1 VALAEMA
8 IASGIGATVGE
19 LNDCPVAEV
28 FFGED
33 QGRYVLTVSHD
44 NLDAALEAAA
54 AAGVFMPFIG
64 ETGGA
69 QLKLGDADAIS
80 LAQLRAAHESWFPAF
95 MGV

>member
-1 VALAEMA
+1 
-8 IASGIGATVGE
+8 
-19 LNDCPVAEV
+19 
-28 FFGED
+28 
-33 QGRYVLTVSHD
+33 
-44 NLDAALEAAA
+44 
-54 AAGVFMPFIG
+54 MPFIG